1 MKLEVKTTENKQK
14 ILIVSKEKYSFLK
27 ILRTELEKSSNEIFF
42 SSIAPQKIDQYDYCF
57 FINEKNFNLKN
68 IVHNRLIFIF
78 IDQEKTAEK
87 IANLAYHN
95 VKVVSVQGEDLTQD
109 KIDKILWYALSHTQ
123 EPLLKMYGSRLKKTG
138 FRVIKKHYDFK
149 KIFTAKK
156 IVSMLIGF
164 IVFIHI
170 FFFLPLAITSYLSYQ
185 TFISLKNEN
194 YDQAGNYL
202 NGQKIFLSITK
213 NSFSIA
219 KPTLL
224 FLSLAHFPNGMIEV
238 NEKVGLVFDRFL
250 VNQKGLKELFEL
262 ILKKDKTLVEKNL
275 LSLRLAT
282 LKNDLDNLEENL
294 TIISNN
300 LPTTVPRA
308 ENIRKNVITALEAVS
323 QLKKILPYANDI
335 LAKDSE
341 KKFLLLFANN
351 MELRPGGGF
360 IGSFGILTTKNY
372 ALDNIKIYDV
382 YDADGQLAAHV
393 EPPAAIRDYL
403 NQPHWF
409 LRDSAFSP
417 DFLENY
423 VQAKFFLERE
433 MKLTGFSGSIL
444 VTTTAIENILDSFG
458 DLYLPDYKEI
468 INGKNFYLK
477 TQYYSEKNFFPG
489 SIQKKSFLSSLMT
502 QIIINL
508 ENASA
513 KKLLIGF
520 KKSFD
525 EKQIVAYFDNPKLQE
540 VLETFFWSGRVIE
553 PKCSKNVKNCI
564 VDFVMLIDANLGV
577 NKANFYINRL
587 ITLKTD
593 FDVKGKINHIL
604 SVVFKNESTAG
615 VFPGG
620 VYKNY
625 FQVYFPL
632 NSTIKNITNNGTLV
646 DPETITVEEKNGIFR
661 VVGFLVTV
669 DPKSSNEIKINYELN
684 KEFEKGQGIYQLIV
698 QKQIG
703 SANNDFVM
711 ETNLAKN
718 YYLQNQN
725 YIPLVKDNQILYN
738 TYLSTDKIFV
748 TELIRE

>member
-1 MKLEVKTTENKQK
+1 
-14 ILIVSKEKYSFLK
+14 
-27 ILRTELEKSSNEIFF
+27 
-42 SSIAPQKIDQYDYCF
+42 
-57 FINEKNFNLKN
+57 
-68 IVHNRLIFIF
+68 
-78 IDQEKTAEK
+78 
-87 IANLAYHN
+87 
-95 VKVVSVQGEDLTQD
+95 
-109 KIDKILWYALSHTQ
+109 
-123 EPLLKMYGSRLKKTG
+123 
-138 FRVIKKHYDFK
+138 
-149 KIFTAKK
+149 
-156 IVSMLIGF
+156 
-164 IVFIHI
+164 
-170 FFFLPLAITSYLSYQ
+170 
-185 TFISLKNEN
+185 
-194 YDQAGNYL
+194 
-202 NGQKIFLSITK
+202 
-213 NSFSIA
+213 
-219 KPTLL
+219 
-224 FLSLAHFPNGMIEV
+224 
-238 NEKVGLVFDRFL
+238 
-250 VNQKGLKELFEL
+250 
-262 ILKKDKTLVEKNL
+262 
-275 LSLRLAT
+275 
-282 LKNDLDNLEENL
+282 
-294 TIISNN
+294 
-300 LPTTVPRA
+300 
-308 ENIRKNVITALEAVS
+308 
-323 QLKKILPYANDI
+323 
-335 LAKDSE
+335 
-341 KKFLLLFANN
+341 
-351 MELRPGGGF
+351 
-360 IGSFGILTTKNY
+360 
-372 ALDNIKIYDV
+372 
-382 YDADGQLAAHV
+382 
-393 EPPAAIRDYL
+393 
-403 NQPHWF
+403 
-409 LRDSAFSP
+409 
-417 DFLENY
+417 
-423 VQAKFFLERE
+423 
-433 MKLTGFSGSIL
+433 
-444 VTTTAIENILDSFG
+444 
-458 DLYLPDYKEI
+458 
-468 INGKNFYLK
+468 
-477 TQYYSEKNFFPG
+477 
-489 SIQKKSFLSSLMT
+489 MT